1 MDIESVFLRAMF
13 QATDNWILRGG
24 PEPNDKAILALA
36 PVLAGFI
43 ATANKPENDEED
55 GMDWIP
61 VTERLPELLTEVLG
75 WHPDDRVRAWFR
87 ISGTVQGGPR
97 QGAYWE
103 MWSPQDRECDDCK
116 VKAPSHW
123 MPLPAPPSDGK

>member
-36 PVLAGFI
+36 PELAGLI
-43 ATANKPENDEED
+43 AAAYEPEEDEED
-55 GMDWIP
+55 GMEWIP

-75 WHPDDRVRAWFR
+75 WHPADRVRAWFR
-87 ISGTVQGGPR
+87 HSGQPLN
-97 QGAYWE
+97 APYWE
-103 MWSPQDRECDDCK
+103 LWEPQDRECDDCK
-116 VKAPSHW
+116 VKAPTHW
-123 MPLPAPPSDGK
+123 MPLPAPPNDDK